1 MRRWHKFLAPW
12 FALILFVLAL
22 TGVATQMTSLLDS
35 RPAAT
40 APKEGKEA
48 KDAKAPAEAKPAPK
62 PQSAMRSWNRW
73 VKHLHSGESLGPVG
87 IALNLAG
94 GLALLFFAASGFW
107 MYLSMALR
115 LRRGQRA
122 RLR

>member
-22 TGVATQMTSLLDS
+22 TGVATQTTSLLDT
-35 RPAAT
+35 RPVAS
-40 APKEGKEA
+40 
-48 KDAKAPAEAKPAPK
+48 APAPAVRDGKP
-62 PQSAMRSWNRW
+62 PQKQPSAMRSWNRW

-94 GLALLFFAASGFW
+94 GLALLFFAGSGFW

-115 LRRGQRA
+115 LRRGRRT

>member
-1 MRRWHKFLAPW
+1 MRRWHKFFAPW

-22 TGVATQMTSLLDS
+22 TGVATQMTSLLDT

-40 APKEGKEA
+40 APREGKEA
-48 KDAKAPAEAKPAPK
+48 KAPTDAKPAQK

-94 GLALLFFAASGFW
+94 GLAILFFAASGFW

-115 LRRGQRA
+115 LRRGRRA

>member
-1 MRRWHKFLAPW
+1 
-12 FALILFVLAL
+12 
-22 TGVATQMTSLLDS
+22 
-35 RPAAT
+35 
-40 APKEGKEA
+40 
-48 KDAKAPAEAKPAPK
+48 
-62 PQSAMRSWNRW
+62 MRSWNRW

-94 GLALLFFAASGFW
+94 GLALLFFAGSGFW

-115 LRRGQRA
+115 LRRGRRT